1 MRHLVTTNTKTIEL
15 VKKSISF
22 IIYAFLLLGFSTC
35 KKPGCIGNAGPVTT
49 ITRQLQSFNE
59 LVISD
64 NINLVLTQGAEEKME
79 ITAPENIISNISG
92 NVSQNILT
100 LSNTT
105 DCRWIRDASE
115 KINVHLFFKDLK
127 KLDYKGSGTITNT
140 DTLELDALHIESS
153 SGAGNI
159 ILTLNN
165 RYTGSYISLENASIT
180 LHGKSE
186 SCFTYTNN
194 RGITDMSDFIVKK
207 MVIDYEGLSDTYIR
221 VTEELSAVIY
231 HKGNIRYKGNPVITK
246 SITHSS
252 GRLIQTP

>member
-1 MRHLVTTNTKTIEL
+1 M
-15 VKKSISF
+15 
-22 IIYAFLLLGFSTC
+22 
-35 KKPGCIGNAGPVTT
+35 
-49 ITRQLQSFNE
+49 TRPLPPFDQ
-59 LVISD
+59 LVIAD
-64 NINLVLTQGAEEKME
+64 NISVTLIQSAEEKIE
-79 ITAPENIISNISG
+79 ITAPENILPNISG
-92 NVSQNILT
+92 NVLQNILT

-105 DCRWIRDASE
+105 DCRWMRNASE

-165 RYTGSYISLENASIT
+165 RYTGSYISLENAAIT

-207 MVIDYEGLSDTYIR
+207 MVIDYEGLSDTYIH

-231 HKGNIRYKGNPVITK
+231 HKGNIRYKGNPVIKK
-246 SITHSS
+246 SISHST
-252 GRLIQTP
+252 GQLIEAP